1 MLHANIA
8 CLFWSVLVSL
18 VTARAPE
25 DADPFCAR
33 EEFAP
38 PMFPP
43 NTRVL
48 MDSFNYINLL
58 PPQDGAVW
66 QQVDNDG
73 NNVVGAGTEVSQL
86 TQLFMIKILIISLP
100 VVSE

>member
-1 MLHANIA
+1 MVP
-8 CLFWSVLVSL
+8 F
-18 VTARAPE
+18 VTAAVPE

-33 EEFAP
+33 EEFSP

-48 MDSFNYINLL
+48 MDSFYYINLL

-66 QQVDNDG
+66 QQVDNDD
-73 NNVVGAGTEVSQL
+73 NNAAGAGTEVRNN
-86 TQLFMIKILIISLP
+86 
-100 VVSE
+100 